1 MSTMGVDIGTSGCKA
16 VVFDAVGQQLAQ
28 AYREY
33 PLLSPQPG
41 WAELNSK
48 QVIDSCLEVMSEAA
62 GAFIQDP
69 VTALTVSSQGEAF
82 TPVGSNGQHLH
93 NAMVSSDLRAEG
105 IIDAF
110 VDSFGLQR
118 LYEITGHTP
127 HPLFTL
133 FKLLWLRDNR
143 PDVWENTYKFL
154 CFEDLLMHHLGMEP
168 AIGYPS
174 AGRTMLFDI
183 RAETWS
189 DDILAA
195 IGLSPARLAIPR
207 PSGQVV
213 GTIPPDM
220 CHQLNLAAGAIV
232 AAGGHDQVC
241 GALGAGVTQRGLGM
255 YAQGTVE
262 CICMASSEPLF
273 DDHLCTS
280 NLNSYHHAMPGLYAT
295 LAYNLSGGNL
305 LQWFRDEW
313 SRQEVAEAKQS
324 GRNVYELIL
333 EQIAPQPTDLLVL
346 PYWVA
351 SGTPYFDTRTGG
363 AILNLRLGT
372 TRGDVLRAL
381 IEGVAMEMRLNLDIL
396 ERSGLQINAFRGI
409 GGGSRSRRML
419 QVKADVLGRPITP
432 VAEAEAGCLGAAML
446 AMAAREGADLAELS
460 AQWIATGEP
469 VEPDPEAAAYYTKRF
484 DLYKQLRPTLKTL
497 I

>member
-1 MSTMGVDIGTSGCKA
+1 
-16 VVFDAVGQQLAQ
+16 
-28 AYREY
+28 
-33 PLLSPQPG
+33 
-41 WAELNSK
+41 
-48 QVIDSCLEVMSEAA
+48 
-62 GAFIQDP
+62 
-69 VTALTVSSQGEAF
+69 
-82 TPVGSNGQHLH
+82 
-93 NAMVSSDLRAEG
+93 
-105 IIDAF
+105 
-110 VDSFGLQR
+110 
-118 LYEITGHTP
+118 
-127 HPLFTL
+127 
-133 FKLLWLRDNR
+133 
-143 PDVWENTYKFL
+143 
-154 CFEDLLMHHLGMEP
+154 
-168 AIGYPS
+168 
-174 AGRTMLFDI
+174 
-183 RAETWS
+183 
-189 DDILAA
+189 
-195 IGLSPARLAIPR
+195 
-207 PSGQVV
+207 
-213 GTIPPDM
+213 
-220 CHQLNLAAGAIV
+220 
-232 AAGGHDQVC
+232 
-241 GALGAGVTQRGLGM
+241 
-255 YAQGTVE
+255 
-262 CICMASSEPLF
+262 
-273 DDHLCTS
+273 
-280 NLNSYHHAMPGLYAT
+280 MPGLYAT

-460 AQWIATGEP
+460 AQWIATGEI